1 MNHINKEEK
10 EHQIGYKIYFLVW
23 MALLVLTGLTVA
35 VAGIN
40 FGNITVVTAITIAC
54 IKAYLVL
61 SVFMHLKSEDK
72 MFKIFVSVALIFII
86 ITLALLFSDYSF
98 M

>member
-1 MNHINKEEK
+1 MNHISKEEK

-40 FGNITVVTAITIAC
+40 FGNITVATAITIAC

-98 M
+98 I